1 MNFKRVSTFIAALAL
16 LALLAMPAS
25 AGLSTSDSS
34 SKGGT
39 SPDAASYFYDFEST
53 LAPWVSGAG
62 AGLGRVFAIQEP
74 SSCDPRLSGTNY
86 ADLKGGSPVSS
97 GSTDYYA
104 YMETGFPAS
113 SAADKNEVTVKFD
126 DQSINGCVGCKVS
139 LYVGNSPVTNFVA
152 QANGLAYLTSYWVRH
167 GDTVSVTVNN
177 NNAIYVAL
185 GWVGTPAANTGPNV
199 GFDCINVDIGP

>member
-86 ADLKGGSPVSS
+86 AHLKGGTPIPGTS
-97 GSTDYYA
+97 DAYA
-104 YMETGFPAS
+104 YMETGFPS
-113 SAADKNEVTVKFD
+113 SPRTDVNDVTVKFD
-126 DQSINGCVGCKVS
+126 AQSIDGCDGCKVS
-139 LYVGNSPVTNFVA
+139 LYVGNSPVTNFLS
-152 QANGLAYLTSYWVRH
+152 QANGLDNLTSWWVRY
-167 GDTVSVTVNN
+167 GDSVSVTVNS

-185 GWVGTPAANTGPNV
+185 GWAGTPAPGSAPSV